1 MKKGWG
7 SSQARIGFECRL
19 VKDFPTL
26 KECCGLLSILANVAL
41 LKMSQRQMISF
52 LLLTDFLSMLL
63 PKLQPSKQMNL
74 KWCSMKVIYV
84 SPLPFLSTFHFAVG
98 IYEKTNGYGGLGLK
112 FRISLVTRY
121 SRPPNFFS
129 LSVAVTS
136 CVL

>member
-1 MKKGWG
+1 LIWKELRAKDIHLRSSSWAFVSNSAMVLRRMP
-7 SSQARIGFECRL
+7 SQARIGFECRL

-74 KWCSMKVIYV
+74 K
-84 SPLPFLSTFHFAVG
+84 
-98 IYEKTNGYGGLGLK
+98 
-112 FRISLVTRY
+112 
-121 SRPPNFFS
+121 
-129 LSVAVTS
+129 
-136 CVL
+136 